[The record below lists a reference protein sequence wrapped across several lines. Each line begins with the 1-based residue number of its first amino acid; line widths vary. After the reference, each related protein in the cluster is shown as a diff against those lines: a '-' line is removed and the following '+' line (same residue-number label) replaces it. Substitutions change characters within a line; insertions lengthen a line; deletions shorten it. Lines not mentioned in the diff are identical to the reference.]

1 MTSPVDFCSNALL
14 MLGAKPIASF
24 DEAAAP
30 ANLDRARLCANLY
43 PMVKADVLRSHPWH
57 CAIKRVQL
65 SPDAEAPA
73 FGYAYRYL
81 QPGDWLRTL
90 GVGEER
96 CPIPY
101 VTEGRYYLCNE
112 ALFPLVYL
120 ADIPETQFDSMLA
133 AVMTLSMAVRLAYP
147 ITASST
153 VEDAR
158 YRELQQLLKQAR
170 AVNAQDDPPQELG
183 GSPLLSS
190 RFGSTWIGAG
200 R

>member
-1 MTSPVDFCSNALL
+1 MTSSVDICSNALL

-24 DEAAAP
+24 DESAAP

-65 SPDAEAPA
+65 SPDATAPA
-73 FGYAYRYL
+73 FEYTYRFL
-81 QPGDWLRTL
+81 QPADWLRTL
-90 GVGEER
+90 GVGDGVKV
-96 CPIPY
+96 PY
-101 VTEGRYYLCNE
+101 ATEGRFYLANE
-112 ALFPLVYL
+112 PVFPLVYL
-120 ADIPETQFDSMLA
+120 ADIPETQFDSMLV

-147 ITASST
+147 ITASNT
-153 VEDAR
+153 TEDSR
-158 YRELQQLLKQAR
+158 YRELQLLLKQAR
-170 AVNAQDDPPQELG
+170 AVNAQDDPPQQIT

-190 RFGSTWIGAG
+190 RYGSTWIGA

>member
-1 MTSPVDFCSNALL
+1 MTSPVDICSNALL

-24 DEAAAP
+24 DESAAP

-65 SPDAEAPA
+65 SPDTTPPA
-73 FGYAYRYL
+73 FGYTYRFL
-81 QPGDWLRTL
+81 QPADWLRTL
-90 GVGEER
+90 GVGDR
-96 CPIPY
+96 CQQNY
-101 VTEGRYYLCNE
+101 ATEGKYYLADE
-112 ALFPLVYL
+112 AAFPLVYL
-120 ADIPETQFDSMLA
+120 ADVPETQFDSMLV

-147 ITASST
+147 ITASNT
-153 VEDAR
+153 TEDAR
-158 YRELQQLLKQAR
+158 FRELQLLLKQAR
-170 AVNAQDDPPQELG
+170 AVQGQEDPAQQLT

-190 RFGSTWIGAG
+190 RFGSTWIGK